1 MREYKFRGKRK
12 YNDMRWV
19 YGYLVVSPQDGEAR
33 IYDSQGTFNVVEKS
47 SVGQDTGLKDMH
59 GKEIYEGDTL
69 VCESS
74 GGTKYVTD
82 VRYDGGALSIDVID
96 LDYDITAIGWAMKD
110 YLLSVEIIGNIHD
123 NPELM
128 EEQENDI

>member
-1 MREYKFRGKRK
+1 MRNYLFRGKRK
-12 YNDMRWV
+12 YNDTRWIC
-19 YGYLVVSPQDGEAR
+19 GYLVVSPQNGEAR
-33 IYDSQGTFNVVEKS
+33 IYDSEGTFNVVEKS
-47 SVGQDTGLKDMH
+47 SVGQDTGLKDKN
-59 GKEIYEGDTL
+59 GEKIFEGDIL

-74 GGTKYVTD
+74 GGTKYFTD